1 MEPEFAYAKSRGLSV
16 AYAVLGEGPL
26 DLVVVPGFVS
36 HLEAALEHPVIASS
50 LSRLASFARVITF
63 DKPGTG
69 LSDPVEGVPTLEQ
82 RMDDLTAVLDDAG
95 VERGALFGFSE
106 GALMC
111 ALFAATHP
119 ARTRALI
126 MYGCY
131 ARGLAADDYPWA
143 PTPEQVDLAVQMI
156 EADWGHGAFLDLY
169 APSAAGNPNFARW
182 WAHYERVSASPA
194 MATAVVR
201 QAAETDIRGVLPAI
215 SVPTL
220 ILHRRGDQLLPIE
233 GARYAAAHIPGAH
246 LVELDGIDHFP
257 FAGDTEAL
265 LDEVESFLTG
275 TRHAP
280 DLNRQLLTVLFTDI
294 VGSTERAAE
303 LGDRCWR
310 ALLETHDQVVRQQL
324 KRFRGEEIKT
334 IGDGF
339 LATFDGPARGV
350 QCAQAIT
357 LAARQLG
364 IDIRAG
370 LHTGE
375 CEIRESDIT
384 GMAVNIGARVCAL
397 ADSGEVLVSNTVKDL
412 VVGSAI
418 TFEPRGS
425 RPLKGVPGEWPLFAA
440 AGT

>member
-1 MEPEFAYAKSRGLSV
+1 MEPEFAYARSRGLSI
-16 AYAVLGEGPL
+16 AYAALGEGPL
-26 DLVVVPGFVS
+26 DLVLVPGFVS
-36 HLEAALEHPVIASS
+36 HLEVAFEHPVIAES
-50 LSRLASFARVITF
+50 LRRLASFARVITF

-69 LSDPVEGVPTLEQ
+69 LSDPVEGVSTLEG
-82 RMDDLTAVLDDAG
+82 RMDDLTAVLDDAK
-95 VERGALFGFSE
+95 VERGVLFGISE

-119 ARTRALI
+119 ARTRALV

-131 ARGLAADDYPWA
+131 AKGLAADDYPWA
-143 PTPEQVDLAVQMI
+143 PTLDQVDLGVRMI

-169 APSAAGNPNFARW
+169 APTAAGNPDFATW
-182 WAHYERVSASPA
+182 WAHYERVAASPA
-194 MATAVVR
+194 MATAIVR
-201 QAAETDIRGVLPAI
+201 QAAETDIREVLSAI

-220 ILHRRGDQLLPIE
+220 ILHRRGDQLMPAE
-233 GARYAAAHIPGAH
+233 GARYVAARIPGAR
-246 LVELDGIDHFP
+246 LVELDGVDHFP

-265 LDEVESFLTG
+265 LDEVETFLTG

-280 DLNRQLLTVLFTDI
+280 ELNRQLFTVLFTDI
-294 VGSTERAAE
+294 VSSTVRAAD
-303 LGDRCWR
+303 LGDRRWR
-310 ALLETHDQVVRQQL
+310 TLLETHDEVVRQHL
-324 KRFRGEEIKT
+324 KRFRGQEVKT

-357 LAARQLG
+357 VAARRLG

-375 CEIRESDIT
+375 CEMREADIA
-384 GMAVNIGARVCAL
+384 GMAVHIAARICAL
-397 ADSGEVLVSNTVKDL
+397 ADSGEVLVSSTVKDL

-418 TFEPRGS
+418 GFEPRGS
-425 RPLKGVPGEWPLFAA
+425 SPLKGVPGEWTLFAA
-440 AGT
+440 TGT

>member
-1 MEPEFAYAKSRGLSV
+1 
-16 AYAVLGEGPL
+16 
-26 DLVVVPGFVS
+26 
-36 HLEAALEHPVIASS
+36 
-50 LSRLASFARVITF
+50 
-63 DKPGTG
+63 
-69 LSDPVEGVPTLEQ
+69 
-82 RMDDLTAVLDDAG
+82 MDDLTAVLDDAG

-310 ALLETHDQVVRQQL
+310 ALLETHDAGRTPAAQTLSR
-324 KRFRGEEIKT
+324 RGDQDDWRRLPRNLRRPRPRSPMRPSDHASLPASSGST
-334 IGDGF
+334 YAPGF
-339 LATFDGPARGV
+339 IPGSARSGNP
-350 QCAQAIT
+350 T
-357 LAARQLG
+357 SR
-364 IDIRAG
+364 
-370 LHTGE
+370 
-375 CEIRESDIT
+375 